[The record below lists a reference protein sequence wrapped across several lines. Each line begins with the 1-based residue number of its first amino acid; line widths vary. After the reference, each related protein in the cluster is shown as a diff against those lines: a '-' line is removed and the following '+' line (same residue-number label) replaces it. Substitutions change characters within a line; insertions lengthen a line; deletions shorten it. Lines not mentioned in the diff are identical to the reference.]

1 MHVPRAA
8 AIFADSCSRTPEARR
23 APIRL
28 LSRGHEPK
36 LRTLADATHP
46 PGKKLNL
53 FDATMLVMGGIIGV
67 GIFFNPR
74 AIAELVPEP
83 TAFLGLWVIGGL
95 IAMLGALTFAEL
107 GSTYPS
113 AGGWYVFLREAFGPF
128 PAFLF
133 GSVVLAVVSTGAT
146 AVMLSICTANLHG
159 IVPGIGAPGSTSATV
174 AGALILV
181 AITALTMM
189 GAKVGARLQNACMI
203 VKLAAIGALIVGA
216 WFVFTPHGAP
226 PDPAIALGRGGIAG
240 GMIQAALPVFFA
252 FGGWQMVCYIA
263 PQVREPQKNVPRAI
277 LLGVAG
283 VVVVYVA
290 INAAYLHV
298 LGIGGIAGN
307 REFASQMAR
316 ETLGA
321 TGGEILRAAIGV
333 SALGVCA
340 VTVIAT
346 PWLFVAMSREGLFF
360 KRFGELHPRTG
371 APVNAL
377 FAQMLLALGYWL
389 WGQAEVLVDSV
400 VFVEWIFH
408 ALVAI
413 ALLRLR
419 ATQPD
424 LPRPFRTPFY
434 PAVPVLYLLVAIAIV
449 FGTLFQAFHT
459 NGRAIVIGLSVIAVA
474 AIVYGP
480 WKRLVARA

>member
-1 MHVPRAA
+1 
-8 AIFADSCSRTPEARR
+8 
-23 APIRL
+23 L
-28 LSRGHEPK
+28 
-36 LRTLADATHP
+36 LADTTNS
-46 PGKKLNL
+46 PGKLLNL

-83 TAFLGLWVIGGL
+83 TAFIALWILGGL
-95 IAMLGALTFAEL
+95 VALLGALTFAEL
-107 GSTYPS
+107 GSTFPK

-133 GSVVLAVVSTGAT
+133 GSVVLAVVATGAT
-146 AVMLSICTANLHG
+146 AVMLSICTSNLHG
-159 IVPGIGAPGSTSATV
+159 IVPGIGAPGSTSAKV
-174 AGALILV
+174 AGVVILLS
-181 AITALTMM
+181 ITGLTMM
-189 GAKVGARLQNACMI
+189 GAKVGARLQNACML
-203 VKLAAIGALIVGA
+203 VKLAAICALILGA
-216 WFVFTPHGAP
+216 WFVFTPTQAP
-226 PDPAIALGRGGIAG
+226 PDPAIALGPGGIAG
-240 GMIQAALPVFFA
+240 GMIRAALPVFFA

-263 PQVREPQKNVPRAI
+263 PQVRDPQKNVPRAI

-307 REFASQMAR
+307 HEFASEMAR
-316 ETLGA
+316 RTLGS
-321 TGGEILRAAIGV
+321 TGGEILRAAIGI

-377 FAQMLLALGYWL
+377 LAQMVLALGYWL
-389 WGQAEVLVDSV
+389 WGQAEMLVDSV

-419 ATQPD
+419 ATRPE
-424 LPRPFRTPFY
+424 LPRPFETPFH
-434 PAVPVLYLLVAIAIV
+434 PLVPVAYLLVAIAIV
-449 FGTLFQAFHT
+449 FGTLVQAFQT
-459 NGRAIVIGLSVIAVA
+459 NGRAIVIGLSVIALA
-474 AIVYGP
+474 AIVYRP
-480 WKRLVARA
+480 WKKLVARS